1 LPAELASTG
10 PGQVARSRTGDTLG
24 SPVRLWASRGR
35 RDAHADPAGACPSSS
50 AAANDAGGAA
60 NTIGGTP
67 GVAFTAW
74 LRQFFEFASGKR
86 HIASELLEHTNRSD
100 RLFETS
106 RARVIPAGR
115 PLLAAAQ
122 AAHEVRDDLSLEQ
135 VLDMVIAIATIQG
148 EPRYVESIL
157 QTAVDGLRAS
167 IREVVS

>member
-35 RDAHADPAGACPSSS
+35 RDARANPAGACPSSS

-67 GVAFTAW
+67 GRRIHSLAAPV
-74 LRQFFEFASGKR
+74 LRVCQRQTPHRFRAARTHEPKR
-86 HIASELLEHTNRSD
+86 SPVRNEP
-100 RLFETS
+100 RLS
-106 RARVIPAGR
+106 NPAGR

-122 AAHEVRDDLSLEQ
+122 AAHEVRDDLSLVQ